1 MIKSVEISIGGRVI
15 DRQYADWINVWSQLT
30 ENSTKQP
37 ILNIIYNKKYSS
49 TFDLKYVINVFSN
62 SDADLH
68 PDNN

>member
-15 DRQYADWINVWSQLT
+15 DRQYADWINVWSELT
-30 ENSTKQP
+30 ENSTQQP
-37 ILNIIYNKKYSS
+37 ILNIIYNKKYSL
-49 TFDLKYVINVFSN
+49 TFNLEYVINVFSN